1 MAIFE
6 RNHLLQTIILG
17 IYVSFRD
24 VTALL
29 GSWTIFFAPSDNGH
43 AFVWLNSYIFGWA
56 MNIRKIKDGVD
67 RR

>member
-6 RNHLLQTIILG
+6 RSHLLQTVILG

-24 VTALL
+24 AIALL
-29 GSWTIFFAPSDNGH
+29 GSWTIFSAPSAKGH

-67 RR
+67 CR